1 MEKKKIIY
9 LLLFINCS
17 SFFFGFFFLEE
28 HGASILDATEHTYPA
43 INALKINF
51 LENIINYGKFGE
63 NSYPLHHIIFAFLNP
78 FEPGSFF
85 FKLISI
91 FWSFASIYL
100 LFLVIKKRLKFSNLE
115 SIFLS
120 SILLLSPYFRSSG
133 YWGMTENTGILFLI
147 LSIFFYLEL
156 RKNMSYLN
164 IFFVCLFSS
173 LALYSRIQYVFI
185 CLFYFIDLFFTL
197 TNVKRKFLIL
207 CYSILSIPALY
218 LIYIWGGIIDEQTT
232 GEFNSL
238 INFDTIP
245 RTFFAILSLV
255 GFYSLPF
262 LICLNKDYINLL
274 KKYFIKYFISLFFLI
289 SMFYFSEIDIL
300 SLNEKRDYVYGQGFI
315 ANITYKITKIQIS
328 YLLFS
333 AIGLNIILSLFQYS
347 IKNKILIVAFFTFFS
362 LRVHF
367 FTEYLDPLLFILALG
382 CLTIKN
388 ISELKKLRNLLIFE
402 IFFILTLI
410 GAILI

>member
-1 MEKKKIIY
+1 MQKKKIIY
-9 LLLFINCS
+9 LFLFINFS

-28 HGASILDATEHTYPA
+28 HGASILDATIHTYPA
-43 INALKINF
+43 INALKTNF

-78 FEPGSFF
+78 FKPGSFF
-85 FKLISI
+85 FRLISI

-100 LFLVIKKRLKFSNLE
+100 LFLVIKNRLKFSNLE

-147 LSIFFYLEL
+147 LSILFYLEL
-156 RKNMSYLN
+156 RRNASFLN

-185 CLFYFIDLFFTL
+185 CLFYCIDLFL
-197 TNVKRKFLIL
+197 ILPSVKRKFLIL

-245 RTFFAILSLV
+245 RTFIAILSLV

-262 LICLNKDYINLL
+262 LICLTNDYINLL

-289 SMFYFSEIDIL
+289 LLFYFFEIDIL

-333 AIGLNIILSLFQYS
+333 AIGLNIILNLFQYS
-347 IKNKILIVAFFTFFS
+347 TKNKILIVAFFSFFS

-367 FTEYLDPLLFILALG
+367 FTEYLDPLLFILVLG

-388 ISELKKLRNLLIFE
+388 LSELKKLRNLVVFE
-402 IFFILTLI
+402 VFFILTLI

>member
-1 MEKKKIIY
+1 M
-9 LLLFINCS
+9 
-17 SFFFGFFFLEE
+17 
-28 HGASILDATEHTYPA
+28 
-43 INALKINF
+43 
-51 LENIINYGKFGE
+51 ENIINYGKFGE

-78 FEPGSFF
+78 FKPGSFF
-85 FKLISI
+85 FRLISI

-100 LFLVIKKRLKFSNLE
+100 LFLVIKNRLKFSNLE

-147 LSIFFYLEL
+147 LSILFYLEL
-156 RKNMSYLN
+156 RRNASFLN

-185 CLFYFIDLFFTL
+185 CLFYCIDLFL
-197 TNVKRKFLIL
+197 ILPSVKRKFLIL

-245 RTFFAILSLV
+245 RTFIAILSLV

-262 LICLNKDYINLL
+262 LICLTNDYINLL

-289 SMFYFSEIDIL
+289 LLFYFFEIDIL

-333 AIGLNIILSLFQYS
+333 AIGLNIILNLFQYS
-347 IKNKILIVAFFTFFS
+347 TKNKILIVAFFSFFS

-367 FTEYLDPLLFILALG
+367 FTEYLDPLLFILVLG

-388 ISELKKLRNLLIFE
+388 LSELKKLRNLVVFE
-402 IFFILTLI
+402 VFFILTLI